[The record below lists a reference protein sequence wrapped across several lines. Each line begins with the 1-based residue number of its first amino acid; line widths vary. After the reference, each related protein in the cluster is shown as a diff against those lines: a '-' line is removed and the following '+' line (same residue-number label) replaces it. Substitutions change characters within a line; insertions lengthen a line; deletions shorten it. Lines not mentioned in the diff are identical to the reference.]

1 MAGGRS
7 EHVSDRARAGFA
19 ALCGGG
25 GPAWQQ
31 ECGGPLRARPG
42 VHQPTA
48 SLQGPPRSEL
58 RTQDPE
64 ELALLQRWCGYQG
77 LRLHVTENER
87 SGIDRFSTRFWS
99 NHVNMT
105 EEGRVAALNLVI
117 GSRGVAVIG
126 SLHSAWMKLQ
136 PAFMMAHQRK
146 VVLVVG
152 LASQDYQNFGSLSGS
167 DAGAQQLLRPGEV
180 FQAVPWLQN
189 VARHP
194 IS

>member
-1 MAGGRS
+1 MALQLPNR
-7 EHVSDRARAGFA
+7 EHVVNFGYKLGTFMTPSIFFRSQVLLNFA
-19 ALCGGG
+19 ALS
-25 GPAWQQ
+25 
-31 ECGGPLRARPG
+31 R
-42 VHQPTA
+42 
-48 SLQGPPRSEL
+48 
-58 RTQDPE
+58 
-64 ELALLQRWCGYQG
+64 CGYQG